1 MTPDEQDRL
10 ARSRFTMLSAMRAG
24 GVVTM
29 LLGMW
34 IWWGDVLREGGYTA
48 IGFPLFVIGF
58 VNSLIVPQLLVRRWR
73 TPPGR

>member
-10 ARSRFTMLSAMRAG
+10 ARARFAMLSAMRAG

-34 IWWGDVLREGGYTA
+34 IWWGDVIRTGGYPLV
-48 IGFPLFVIGF
+48 GLPLFVIGF
-58 VNSLIVPQLLVRRWR
+58 FNSLILPQIFARRWR
-73 TPPGR
+73 SPRP

>member
-1 MTPDEQDRL
+1 MTRDEEDRL

-34 IWWGDVLREGGYTA
+34 IWFGDVVREGGATH

-58 VNSLIVPQLLVRRWR
+58 FNSLILPQLFARRWR
-73 TPPGR
+73 TPPNP

>member
-1 MTPDEQDRL
+1 MTRDEQDRL

-34 IWWGDVLREGGYTA
+34 IWWGNVLREGGHTPIGFTLFA
-48 IGFPLFVIGF
+48 IGFAA
-58 VNSLIVPQLLVRRWR
+58 SLIVPQILARRWR
-73 TPPGR
+73 TPPPR

>member
-10 ARSRFTMLSAMRAG
+10 ARARFAMLSAMRAG

-34 IWWGDVLREGGYTA
+34 IWWGDVIRTGGYPLV
-48 IGFPLFVIGF
+48 GLPLFVISF
-58 VNSLIVPQLLVRRWR
+58 FNSLILPQIFARRWR
-73 TPPGR
+73 SPRP

>member
-1 MTPDEQDRL
+1 MTRDEQDRL

-34 IWWGDVLREGGYTA
+34 IWWGNVLREGGHMP
-48 IGFPLFVIGF
+48 IGFTLFVLGFIG
-58 VNSLIVPQLLVRRWR
+58 SLIVPQILAGRWR